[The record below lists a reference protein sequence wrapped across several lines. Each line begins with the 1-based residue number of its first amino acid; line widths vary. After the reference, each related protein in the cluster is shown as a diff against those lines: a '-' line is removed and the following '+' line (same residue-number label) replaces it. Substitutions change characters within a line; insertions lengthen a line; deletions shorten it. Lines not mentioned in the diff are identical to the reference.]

1 MFTVPYHAS
10 QPTLFLLWVFASV
23 SAYFEVVLLI
33 LFVCM
38 AFFHP
43 FCNFIVL
50 SLYFLLFS
58 LSDGRLLKQC
68 SMYAIFFCTVP
79 CSHFFLFNL
88 RFAFSFISYSVSF
101 ACFSIPTSH
110 LPDYCC
116 RIPGSFLEKL
126 KNVRNAHVC
135 RSTWNVLAT
144 SKLNLHVWC
153 YGEIYKFWPIVPLL
167 LPAVSNG
174 LWKMKTCYAN
184 VPWKFHIKVSCMCVY
199 VRNPRKW
206 M

>member
-1 MFTVPYHAS
+1 MHHSLLYFCCE
-10 QPTLFLLWVFASV
+10 FLLLFQLISKSFCSFCSFVWHFFIL
-23 SAYFEVVLLI
+23 SAILLSW
-33 LFVCM
+33 
-38 AFFHP
+38 AF
-43 FCNFIVL
+43 
-50 SLYFLLFS
+50 
-58 LSDGRLLKQC
+58 
-68 SMYAIFFCTVP
+68 IFFSSPSLMEGCWNNAQCMQFFFAPFHVP
-79 CSHFFLFNL
+79 IFFLFNL

-101 ACFSIPTSH
+101 ACFTIPTFH

-116 RIPGSFLEKL
+116 HIPGSFLEKL

-153 YGEIYKFWPIVPLL
+153 YGEIHKFWPIVPLL